1 MRENVISQRA
11 TSSPSA
17 LLRAGGAAAMLAL
30 ALVGGC
36 VVYPAGRVAGSVGEV
51 YVDVAPPAPLYE
63 PVPVSPGIGFVW
75 VPGVWN
81 WGGAR
86 YVWIAGRW
94 ERPPHGYNHWR
105 PGTWSRAHRGYR
117 WTEGRWD
124 NEQNLPRPPHPNL
137 QPGNPR
143 LPYWRYQ

>member
-30 ALVGGC
+30 PLVGGC

-63 PVPVSPGIGFVW
+63 PVPISPDIGF
-75 VPGVWN
+75 
-81 WGGAR
+81 
-86 YVWIAGRW
+86 I
-94 ERPPHGYNHWR
+94 
-105 PGTWSRAHRGYR
+105 
-117 WTEGRWD
+117 
-124 NEQNLPRPPHPNL
+124 
-137 QPGNPR
+137 
-143 LPYWRYQ
+143 

>member
-1 MRENVISQRA
+1 MRMSF
-11 TSSPSA
+11 PSA
-17 LLRAGGAAAMLAL
+17 PRVPRRPCC
-30 ALVGGC
+30 ALVALQPCWRWLWLGGC

-143 LPYWRYQ
+143 PPYWRYQ